1 MTENASI
8 PPEKPSPAAQK
19 EGWRENLRFFGT
31 VLLIAFVIR
40 SLVFGL
46 FNIPSESMLP
56 RLLVGDY
63 LLVSKWPYG
72 YSRHSFVFGLIQFD
86 GRILAQ
92 EPQRGDVVVFRAPP
106 ENKVDYIKRLIGL
119 PGDVVEIRSGQV
131 ILNGKPV
138 PRVPMDDFLKPISA
152 NSQCEPQPFLNTPV
166 AEILPDGHEV
176 CRYRR
181 FRETL
186 PNGKSY
192 AVLDLGD
199 IAKDNVAPTVVPEG
213 HYFMMGDNRDNSL
226 DSRFSPD
233 EGGIGMVPEEN
244 LIGRAAFTYFSTDGS
259 ANWLLPWTWL
269 GAMRPSRIGEG
280 F

>member
-1 MTENASI
+1 MTDQT
-8 PPEKPSPAAQK
+8 PAAAAVAAPVTPKK
-19 EGWRENLRFFGT
+19 EGLRENLRFFAM
-31 VLLIAFVIR
+31 VLMIAFVIR
-40 SLVFGL
+40 SLAFGL

-72 YSRHSFVFGLIQFD
+72 YSRYSFVFGLINFD

-106 ENKVDYIKRLIGL
+106 ANEVDYIKRLIAV
-119 PGDVVEIRSGQV
+119 PGDVVELRNGQV

-138 PRVPMDDFLKPISA
+138 PRVQVADFLKPMSD
-152 NSQCEPQPFLNTPV
+152 NSNCEGGNARPEVQ
-166 AEILPDGHEV
+166 ADGSEV
-176 CRYRR
+176 CRYTRY
-181 FRETL
+181 RETL

-192 AVLDLGD
+192 DVLDTGN
-199 IAKDNVAPTVVPEG
+199 IPKDNFAPAIVPEG

-226 DSRFSPD
+226 DSRFSHD
-233 EGGIGMVPEEN
+233 EGGIAFVPQEN

-259 ANWLLPWTWL
+259 ANWVLPWTWFT
-269 GAMRPSRIGEG
+269 AMRPSRIGEG